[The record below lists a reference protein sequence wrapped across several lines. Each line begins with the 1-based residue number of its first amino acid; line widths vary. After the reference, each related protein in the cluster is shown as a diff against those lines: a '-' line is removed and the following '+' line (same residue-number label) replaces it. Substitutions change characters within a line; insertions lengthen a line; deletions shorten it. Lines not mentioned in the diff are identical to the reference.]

1 MLLKLF
7 LSLQTAVQLD
17 IPVMSLDWLDFV
29 WENRHRI
36 DFNPAAP
43 DVLGKFRIKAFTG
56 LKLAFVNFTD
66 KDKEEMVQLT
76 QANGQYQSFFTFFIV

>member
-1 MLLKLF
+1 MKPF

-43 DVLGKFRIKAFTG
+43 DVLARFRVKAFTG
-56 LKLAFVNFTD
+56 LKLALVNFSE

-76 QANGQYQSFFTFFIV
+76 QANGQYQSFFMFFIV